1 MSGPSDNPFTAELV
15 VPLVFNA
22 SVNASQ
28 AVTVYADTLSENI
41 GEHYTVNLYVPIL
54 TLNNVFSFRATETN
68 ASGGAGGAASLLGV
82 TNLSL
87 DLTGLASNVAAV
99 GAWNSSFDYHV
110 SLVSNI
116 PQRSQESATDSA
128 GSTDAIPPF
137 GEWRNWLMANAAF
150 RNIDANDAVV
160 SSETHSFRQD
170 ALFSTEQNSAGVLQ
184 TQNPTALGHF
194 YRTAA
199 LYGKVNTADVNVADS
214 IGLGNTI
221 SGGQYH
227 LTLSQG
233 DSIVAFVKFHEVFDL
248 KFSLNGNASVDASF
262 TDNSAISSGS
272 AAGLSMI
279 VNQALINLSDAS
291 KDDYK
296 IYKMIFTASG

>member
-1 MSGPSDNPFTAELV
+1 MSSPSNNSATAELV

-54 TLNNVFSFRATETN
+54 TLKDVFSFRATETN
-68 ASGGAGGAASLLGV
+68 ASGGAGGAASPLGV

-87 DLTGLASNVAAV
+87 DLTGLASVPAVA
-99 GAWNSSFDYHV
+99 AWNSSFDYHV

-128 GSTDAIPPF
+128 GSNDAIPPF

-160 SSETHSFRQD
+160 SSETHSFSQD
-170 ALFSTEQNSAGVLQ
+170 ALFSTEQNPAGVLHTTDQ
-184 TQNPTALGHF
+184 TALGHF

-199 LYGKVNTADVNVADS
+199 LYGKVNMADVNVSDS

-262 TDNSAISSGS
+262 TDGSLYSSGP
-272 AAGLSMI
+272 AGGLSMI
-279 VNQALINLSDAS
+279 VNQALINLTDAS